1 MLQFDEASNG
11 RRINLT
17 LGQTF
22 EISLRENPST
32 GFRWT
37 LEASG
42 EPICALLGDSFT
54 PSGGP
59 PGAGGVHQWQFE
71 AVQVGQSR
79 IALTYQ
85 RPWEQSKPSAS
96 TFTLRIDVSQSA
108 AK

>member
-1 MLQFDEASNG
+1 MLPIDESSSG
-11 RRINLT
+11 RQLDLT

-32 GFRWT
+32 GFRWI

-42 EPICALLGDSFT
+42 EPICALIGDSFT
-54 PSGGP
+54 PAGGS
-59 PGAGGVHQWQFE
+59 PGAGGVHRWRFE

-96 TFTLRIDVSQSA
+96 TFTLRIDVAQRA
-108 AK
+108 AR